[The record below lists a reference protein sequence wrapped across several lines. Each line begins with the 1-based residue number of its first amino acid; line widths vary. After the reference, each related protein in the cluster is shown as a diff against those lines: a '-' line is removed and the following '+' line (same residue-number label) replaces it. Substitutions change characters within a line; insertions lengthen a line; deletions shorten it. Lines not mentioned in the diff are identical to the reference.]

1 LIWIRH
7 LRRDIWASTPRSM
20 EIVVR
25 LRRVVLYSAASYG
38 LGAVLVQ
45 LFEGVVGRNGLGVA
59 RPGWSLFVFLI
70 ALTVGVLTWIG
81 SESRSREAK

>member
-1 LIWIRH
+1 
-7 LRRDIWASTPRSM
+7 
-20 EIVVR
+20 
-25 LRRVVLYSAASYG
+25 LYSAAAYG

-70 ALTVGVLTWIG
+70 ALVVGVLTWLG
-81 SESRSREAK
+81 SGAFGRDGR